1 MKFYPTYWTTQVRFD
16 LIYTVR
22 STSGERS
29 GVCYTAAFLGNSAQ
43 MLLPQVDHNAM
54 LFFIYIL
61 PLRHYQAME
70 NNQANM
76 NDSDFLWG
84 KTLLQ

>member
-1 MKFYPTYWTTQVRFD
+1 MSFYTTYWTTLVRFD

-29 GVCYTAAFLGNSAQ
+29 GVCYKVAFLGNSAQ

-54 LFFIYIL
+54 LFLIYII
-61 PLRHYQAME
+61 PLRHYQAEE

-76 NDSDFLWG
+76 SDNYFPR
-84 KTLLQ
+84 